1 MNSSFR
7 YKRVTTEHGTY
18 VVTPKI
24 MNEAG
29 RFFEKQVFG
38 NELVVFAKAESKH
51 AWNEDSD
58 IAG

>member
-1 MNSSFR
+1 M
-7 YKRVTTEHGTY
+7 TTEHGTY
-18 VVTPKI
+18 VVTTKI
-24 MNEAG
+24 INEAG

-38 NELVVFAKAESKH
+38 NELAVFAKAESKH